1 MVSKQKIYQFLNS
14 QKHMVISSVNA
25 SGNPQSAMVGF
36 AQNKNLEI
44 IFGTDMTTR
53 KAQNLSNNHNV
64 AIVVNGNEYNLQ
76 YEGKAKQIEGE
87 ELEKMQKIFFK
98 KIPGLK
104 KYAQLTNQIYFKV
117 TPTWLRFIDH
127 TYSPGKVSE
136 IKF

>member
-1 MVSKQKIYQFLNS
+1 
-14 QKHMVISSVNA
+14 MVISSVNA

-98 KIPGLK
+98 KVPGLK